1 MQVKDHMESA
11 WNLQL
16 FFDLDNLKQI
26 TSESR
31 RSFLF
36 NSCYSFSWC
45 VVEALTQAVQKSCAV
60 ILFLDDETTQST
72 WVVHELTIAQRN
84 GIPIVVV
91 IDTDHYKQRDLIDH
105 YSAAGFGFL
114 FEEQCIGYS
123 AECRVIQA
131 NHVKCSRI

>member
-1 MQVKDHMESA
+1 M
-11 WNLQL
+11 
-16 FFDLDNLKQI
+16 
-26 TSESR
+26 R
-31 RSFLF
+31 RSVLF
-36 NSCYSFSWC
+36 NSCNSFSWC
-45 VVEALTQAVQKSCAV
+45 VVEALTQAVEKSCAV

-72 WVVHELTIAQRN
+72 WVVHELTTAQRN

-131 NHVKCSRI
+131 NDIEKYSRI